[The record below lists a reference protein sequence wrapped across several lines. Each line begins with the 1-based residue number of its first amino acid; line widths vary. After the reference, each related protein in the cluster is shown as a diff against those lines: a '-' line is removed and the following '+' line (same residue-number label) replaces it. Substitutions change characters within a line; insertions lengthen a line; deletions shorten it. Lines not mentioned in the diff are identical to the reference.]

1 MNGERF
7 KVIVAFAQYL
17 DSAATIFPARGSLK
31 EDGNNSMFRV
41 TTNYASCT

>member
-7 KVIVAFAQYL
+7 KVIGAFAQYL

-31 EDGNNSMFRV
+31 EDGNNSIIRGA
-41 TTNYASCT
+41 TNYASCT